1 MLGRAPVGGRRIR
14 PVDRPFAG
22 QTSRG
27 ALRQSCWEV
36 RLRHAGAAD
45 RVGFAGPL
53 LASLPR
59 LRIPVIIGALIA
71 GLIVGKTGFGVAD
84 VANPTFQIFAII
96 GFAPVMF
103 VGGATS
109 RWA

>member
-1 MLGRAPVGGRRIR
+1 
-14 PVDRPFAG
+14 
-22 QTSRG
+22 
-27 ALRQSCWEV
+27 
-36 RLRHAGAAD
+36 
-45 RVGFAGPL
+45 
-53 LASLPR
+53 

-84 VANPTFQIFAII
+84 VANPTFQIFAHI
-96 GFAPVMF
+96 GFAPVMLV